1 LKVRPMQQVLKFRGA
16 QRDLQAAARELGV
29 DTLLVGSMQRD
40 GERVRLSLSLVGA
53 QDGSVRWAQSFDEPW
68 TSILA
73 VEDAIA
79 TRVADALTAPL
90 TGTQGGRVTR
100 RETHNVA
107 AYQEY
112 LIGRHF
118 WSQRTGASLKTGL
131 EHFQKAVAIDPR
143 YALAHAGLADSYV
156 GFATF
161 RVLPPADAYPQARAA
176 ALKALE
182 LDSTLSEAHSALA
195 MVSLYYDWDWT
206 AAELEFQHAIAMNPS
221 DATAHLRYAL
231 ALPWF
236 GRFDE
241 ALHEITRARE
251 ADPVSPLINAN
262 EGLILYN
269 ARRYPQAVDL
279 LRRGIALEPTAFQN
293 HQALGGTYEAT
304 GAYEDAIAAY
314 KKAID
319 LGAGSQVQT
328 DLAHVLAVSGQ
339 SAQAKQIL
347 SDLAEPSTRT
357 YVSPFDIAVAY
368 VGLGDAEAAFAWL
381 DKAYQDRPRPM
392 LSLRV
397 NPRLDPL
404 RRDPRFTAL
413 IHRMKIFDAAS
424 APFDLGPSSQPRVV
438 LR

>member
-1 LKVRPMQQVLKFRGA
+1 MQQVLKYRGA
-16 QRDLQAAARELGV
+16 GRDLQAAAHDLGV

-40 GERVRLSLSLVGA
+40 GERVRLSLNLVGA
-53 QDGSVRWAQSFDEPW
+53 QDGSVRWAQTFDEPW
-68 TSILA
+68 TNIFA

-79 TRVADALTAPL
+79 TRVAEALTVRL
-90 TGTQGGRVTR
+90 TGTQRERVTR
-100 RETHNVA
+100 RETANAA

-131 EHFQKAVAIDPR
+131 DHFQKAIAIDPR
-143 YALAHAGLADSYV
+143 YAQAHAGIADSYV

-195 MVSLYYDWDWT
+195 MVSLYHDWNWT
-206 AAELEFQHAIAMNPS
+206 AAEPEFQRAIVMSPS

-236 GRFDE
+236 GRFDD
-241 ALHEITRARE
+241 ALREIARARE

-262 EGLILYN
+262 EGLILYY
-269 ARRYPQAVDL
+269 ARRYPQAIEV

-293 HQALGGTYEAT
+293 YQTLGTAYEMT
-304 GAYEDAIAAY
+304 GAYKDAITAY
-314 KKAID
+314 KKATE
-319 LGAGSQVQT
+319 LGASSQVQT
-328 DLAHVLAVSGQ
+328 DLVHVYAVSGQ
-339 SAQAKQIL
+339 FAEATRIL
-347 SDLAEPSTRT
+347 SQLIERSTRT

-368 VGLGDAEAAFAWL
+368 VGLDDADAALTWL

-392 LSLRV
+392 LSLRI

-404 RRDPRFTAL
+404 RGDPRFTAL
-413 IHRMKIFDAAS
+413 IHRMKIFDAAA
-424 APFDLGPSSQPRVV
+424 APSDLGPSSQSRVV